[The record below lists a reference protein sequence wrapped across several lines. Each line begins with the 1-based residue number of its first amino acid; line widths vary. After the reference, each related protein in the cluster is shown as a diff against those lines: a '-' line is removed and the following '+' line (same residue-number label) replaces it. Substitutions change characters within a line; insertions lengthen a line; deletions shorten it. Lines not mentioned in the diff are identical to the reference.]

1 MLFIAGKQFAADIPH
16 CLSQENSSP
25 LIFRAVYRRK
35 TVRRRYSALFIAG
48 KVLADGQIQEMIAGE
63 VLADGQTQDMYAGEV
78 LADGL
83 TREKVAGEVLA
94 DEDKMRFAA
103 ISKSFWSV
111 CQDGQPIFLD
121 FAHSS
126 GLYDLMLH
134 LFRNFARQNSN
145 S

>member
-1 MLFIAGKQFAADIPH
+1 MIAG
-16 CLSQENSSP
+16 E
-25 LIFRAVYRRK
+25 
-35 TVRRRYSALFIAG
+35 
-48 KVLADGQIQEMIAGE
+48 VLADEQIQEMIAGE
-63 VLADGQTQDMYAGEV
+63 VLADGQIQEMIAGEV

-94 DEDKMRFAA
+94 DEDKMRLAA

>member
-1 MLFIAGKQFAADIPH
+1 MIAG
-16 CLSQENSSP
+16 E
-25 LIFRAVYRRK
+25 
-35 TVRRRYSALFIAG
+35 
-48 KVLADGQIQEMIAGE
+48 VLADGQTQEMIAGE
-63 VLADGQTQDMYAGEV
+63 VLADGQTQEMIAGEV
-78 LADGL
+78 LADGQ
-83 TREKVAGEVLA
+83 THEMIAGEVLA

-126 GLYDLMLH
+126 GLYGLMLH

>member
-1 MLFIAGKQFAADIPH
+1 LFIAGKQFAADIPRR
-16 CLSQENSSP
+16 LSQEKSSP
-25 LIFRAVYRRK
+25 PIIRAVYRRK

-48 KVLADGQIQEMIAGE
+48 KQFADALKRKDSRGE
-63 VLADGQTQDMYAGEV
+63 VLADGQTQEMI
-78 LADGL
+78 
-83 TREKVAGEVLA
+83 AGEVLA

-134 LFRNFARQNSN
+134 LFRNFAQQNSN

>member
-1 MLFIAGKQFAADIPH
+1 
-16 CLSQENSSP
+16 
-25 LIFRAVYRRK
+25 
-35 TVRRRYSALFIAG
+35 
-48 KVLADGQIQEMIAGE
+48 MIAGE

-94 DEDKMRFAA
+94 DGLTREKVAGEVLADEDKMRFAA
-103 ISKSFWSV
+103 VSKPFWSV

-121 FAHSS
+121 FTHSS

-134 LFRNFARQNSN
+134 LFRNFAQQNSN